1 MGFASG
7 PPRGDWPFPLRLRAA
22 EQGARPLGP
31 VSQVPEEAGTSRSGV
46 GGTPCGKCC
55 SPPKWAWFL
64 SRCHA
69 IVGVFVSFFSFY
81 PFFFWCCLRG
91 CEKQVSLPGHSLLD
105 GTIVRAR
112 DSSWAEQFS
121 AGPFSAQS
129 GWYWIRGVFQMGS
142 DRFSGLRL
150 TSHFR
155 KFRSAFCSFWMME
168 RLLCFVNFVNILITR
183 VYYTSLFPTY
193 SVITCVTGWSFYID
207 LFNFNENFKKRSL
220 SRSISPKAGRES
232 HGGAAERPA
241 AEERREGPPR
251 RRPRG
256 DGPEGGTGQW
266 SGLPPVGR

>member
-1 MGFASG
+1 MWASRQAPREGTGPSLLGSGQLSRGLALWGLFPRCQRKLAPLGRGWGAHLVESAALPQSGRGFC
-7 PPRGDWPFPLRLRAA
+7 RAA
-22 EQGARPLGP
+22 MPSW
-31 VSQVPEEAGTSRSGV
+31 V
-46 GGTPCGKCC
+46 
-55 SPPKWAWFL
+55 FL
-64 SRCHA
+64 SL
-69 IVGVFVSFFSFY
+69 SFLFILFSFGAAS
-81 PFFFWCCLRG
+81 G

-168 RLLCFVNFVNILITR
+168 RLLCFVNFVNILITH
-183 VYYTSLFPTY
+183 VHYTSLFPTY